1 MKIKT
6 RVSLKIVNKTHLK
19 LYVSVRGSFWWFA
32 KRYEF
37 LIALY
42 IPYIIYYSF
51 SFTGV
56 GELLTKLESR
66 PVIQFTN
73 YCMLHLNFFPITS
86 IIFIFKF
93 QNRAI
98 IFFCLILLHHTR
110 FRFKIHLSKSFVYSS
125 VPGTDSESDYAP
137 AYGGGHH
144 EGYGAAPQYSAFGYA
159 AAKLALGGCPGG
171 WTPYNKHCY
180 FFSRDRLSWW
190 QAEVMITYPKSL
202 GLFFSDLK

>member
-1 MKIKT
+1 MYLCAVHFDDLPRGT
-6 RVSLKIVNKTHLK
+6 NSLQLFIFHTSFIILSHL
-19 LYVSVRGSFWWFA
+19 LGWGNCLQNQNPDQSF
-32 KRYEF
+32 K
-37 LIALY
+37 
-42 IPYIIYYSF
+42 
-51 SFTGV
+51 
-56 GELLTKLESR
+56 
-66 PVIQFTN
+66 FTN
-73 YCMLHLNFFPITS
+73 YRMLHLNFFPITS

-98 IFFCLILLHHTR
+98 IFFCLILLPHTR
-110 FRFKIHLSKSFVYSS
+110 FRFKIHLSESFVYSS

-202 GLFFSDLK
+202 GFFSDLK